1 MKFTDL
7 NLPEIVLR
15 GISDAGF
22 TECTP
27 IQEKTLPLALAGKD
41 VAGQAQ
47 TGTGKT
53 AAFLIALF
61 TRLLSRPR
69 QVKDNHPLALI
80 LAPTRE
86 LVVQIEADA
95 QLLGRH
101 TGLTI
106 QAIYGG
112 VDYQKQRSALQE
124 GTDIVIGT
132 PGRLID
138 YLKQKVYSLKQIE
151 SLVIDEADR
160 MFDMGFIADL
170 RFILRRLPPF
180 DQRQNLMFSA
190 TLNQRVMELA
200 YEFMNLPEKVSATP
214 EKMTAE
220 RVEQVLYHVASKEKF
235 PLLLGL
241 LRKEG
246 MARTMIFVNTKREAE
261 FLCDRLNVNDFPS
274 RVISGDVEQ
283 KKRMR
288 ILEDFKNGKL
298 PILIAT
304 DVASR
309 GLHIDGVSHVINYDL
324 PQDCEDYVHRIG
336 RTARAGAEG
345 KAISLADEDGAFHLE
360 AIEEYS
366 KQKIPVEWADSDMYV
381 KDYKRTKPKPK
392 AATGAGAA
400 KGGAS
405 RGRSGGGK
413 PRPQGRPQPQNRQ
426 KAHVGEPQT
435 AVPVAPEAAKPEL
448 AGDVEK
454 KQRRRRPRRKK
465 PAGEGESP
473 A

>member
-1 MKFTDL
+1 MKFREL
-7 NLPEIVLR
+7 NLPEPVR
-15 GISDAGF
+15 QGITDAGF

-27 IQEKTLPLALAGKD
+27 IQADTLPLSLSGKD

-53 AAFLIALF
+53 AAFLVTLF
-61 TRLLSRPR
+61 TRLLTQERQGDARQPR
-69 QVKDNHPLALI
+69 ALI

-86 LVVQIEADA
+86 LVVQIEQDA
-95 QLLGRH
+95 QLIGAH
-101 TGLTI
+101 CGLSI

-112 VDYQKQRSALQE
+112 VDYMLQRNALRE
-124 GTDIVIGT
+124 GADVIIGT

-138 YLKQKVYSLKQIE
+138 YLKQKVYSLSKIE
-151 SLVIDEADR
+151 VLVIDEADR

-180 DQRQNLMFSA
+180 DKRQNMMFSA

-200 YEFMNLPEKVSATP
+200 YEFMNVPQKVEATP
-214 EKMTAE
+214 EQMTAE
-220 RVEQVLYHVASKEKF
+220 KVQQVLYHVGRKEKF

-241 LRKEG
+241 LRREG

-261 FLCDRLNVNDFPS
+261 FLFDRLMSNDSPC
-274 RVISGDVEQ
+274 RVISGDVDQ

-288 ILEDFKNGKL
+288 ILEQFKEGTL

-336 RTARAGAEG
+336 RTARAGADG
-345 KAISLADEDGAFHLE
+345 KAISFADEDGAFSIE
-360 AIEEYS
+360 AIEEYI
-366 KQKIPVEWADSDMYV
+366 KDKIPTEWAENELFV
-381 KDYKRTKPKPK
+381 NDYKRVKAKPKHHESKTHGKSHERPH
-392 AATGAGAA
+392 ARPGEA
-400 KGGAS
+400 KG
-405 RGRSGGGK
+405 
-413 PRPQGRPQPQNRQ
+413 
-426 KAHVGEPQT
+426 E
-435 AVPVAPEAAKPEL
+435 APPPP
-448 AGDVEK
+448 K
-454 KQRRRRPRRKK
+454 KRRRPKTKK
-465 PAGEGESP
+465 PGGGSAP
-473 A
+473 AVSN

>member
-1 MKFTDL
+1 MKFTEL
-7 NLPEIVLR
+7 NLPEQVMR
-15 GISDAGF
+15 GIEAAGF

-27 IQEKTLPLALAGKD
+27 IQEKTLPIALGGKD

-53 AAFLIALF
+53 AAFLITLF
-61 TRLLSRPR
+61 TRLLAHPDQAKESNPR
-69 QVKDNHPLALI
+69 ALI

-86 LVVQIEADA
+86 LVVQIEKDA
-95 QLLGRH
+95 QLLGIH
-101 TGLTI
+101 TGFSI

-112 VDYQKQRSALQE
+112 VDYQKQRDALKE
-124 GTDIVIGT
+124 GADIVIGT

-138 YLKQKVYSLKQIE
+138 YLKQKVYTLKQIE
-151 SLVIDEADR
+151 ALVIDEADR
-160 MFDMGFIADL
+160 MFDMGFISDL

-180 DQRQNLMFSA
+180 DKRQNMMFSA

-246 MARTMIFVNTKREAE
+246 MERTMIFVNTKRETE
-261 FLCDRLNVNDFPS
+261 FLRDRLNANGFPC
-274 RVISGDVEQ
+274 RVISGDVDQ
-283 KKRMR
+283 KRRLR
-288 ILEDFKNGKL
+288 ILDDFKEGKL

-309 GLHIDGVSHVINYDL
+309 GLHIDGVTHVINYDL
-324 PQDCEDYVHRIG
+324 PQDAEDYVHRIG

-345 KAISLADEDGAFHLE
+345 KAISLADENGAFHLE

-366 KQKIPVEWADSDMYV
+366 KQKIPVEWADDELYV
-381 KDYKRTKPKPK
+381 HDYVRAKPRPKEK
-392 AATGAGAA
+392 AAPSRGKTGRGKGGAGKGGAGRPRQEKPVIPGAGAQESA
-400 KGGAS
+400 
-405 RGRSGGGK
+405 
-413 PRPQGRPQPQNRQ
+413 P
-426 KAHVGEPQT
+426 
-435 AVPVAPEAAKPEL
+435 PVAEAATNVQGGE
-448 AGDVEK
+448 GEVK
-454 KQRRRRPRRKK
+454 KKRRRRPRKKK
-465 PAGEGESP
+465 PVGEGEAP
-473 A
+473 T

>member
-1 MKFTDL
+1 MKFTEL
-7 NLPEIVLR
+7 NLPEDVLR
-15 GISDAGF
+15 GIADAGF
-22 TECTP
+22 SECTP

-61 TRLLSRPR
+61 TRLLARSR
-69 QVKDNHPLALI
+69 QSKENHPRALI

-86 LVVQIEADA
+86 LVVQIETDA
-95 QLLGRH
+95 QLLGKH
-101 TGLTI
+101 AGFSI

-112 VDYQKQRSALQE
+112 VDYQKQRNALKA
-124 GTDIVIGT
+124 GADIVIGT

-151 SLVIDEADR
+151 ALVIDEADR

-180 DQRQNLMFSA
+180 DKRQNLMFSA

-246 MARTMIFVNTKREAE
+246 MERTMIFVNTKREAE
-261 FLCDRLNVNDFPS
+261 FLRDRLNANEFPCK
-274 RVISGDVEQ
+274 VVSGDVDQ
-283 KKRMR
+283 KKRLR
-288 ILEDFKNGKL
+288 ILDDFKDGKL

-309 GLHIDGVSHVINYDL
+309 GLHIEGVSHVINYDL
-324 PQDCEDYVHRIG
+324 PQDAEDYVHRIG

-345 KAISLADEDGAFHLE
+345 KAISLADENGAFHLE

-366 KQKIPVEWADSDMYV
+366 KQKIPVEWADDDLYV
-381 KDYKRTKPKPK
+381 LDYKRAKPKPRPSADAGASK
-392 AATGAGAA
+392 GKSGRTRQRGPKRKTSGGRKQEGNGAGAP
-400 KGGAS
+400 AS
-405 RGRSGGGK
+405 VAEQAAAPASDESG
-413 PRPQGRPQPQNRQ
+413 
-426 KAHVGEPQT
+426 
-435 AVPVAPEAAKPEL
+435 
-448 AGDVEK
+448 EK
-454 KQRRRRPRRKK
+454 KKRRRRPRKKK
-465 PAGEGESP
+465 PAGEGDTPS
-473 A
+473 